1 MASLPPPESPL
12 AAVTHQDPY
21 PYYAELVA
29 RRPLS
34 PDASLG
40 LWVAASAKAV
50 AAVLES
56 RQCRVR
62 PLGEPVPPHLHDSV
76 PGALLGRLVRMT
88 DGAGHAAGRRAVV
101 ATLASVEPEAART
114 LSLGWADTLAR
125 RTLRH
130 SAQEGLDAFAFQLS
144 VHVLGSLLGLPPE
157 RLEETAC
164 AVDTF
169 VGALGSPT
177 GLKRGTEA
185 AVFLLELFSRE
196 LVAPH
201 GLLARL
207 QKEAQGAG
215 VAEDVVIAN
224 AIGFLTQAYEATA
237 GLIGNTVLAL
247 SRRPELVQRLQ
258 RQPALW
264 DETLLEVQRHDGP
277 VQNTRRFVASDGAV
291 AGLPMREGDVIL
303 VLLAAANRDP
313 GANPEPAAFDVF
325 RTARRTFGFGT
336 GAHAC
341 PGQALSVAIARA
353 GVERLFAHHLAP
365 GDVVRA
371 VGYRDS
377 RNLRIPRFKEGGEH

>member
-1 MASLPPPESPL
+1 MASPSPPESPL

-247 SRRPELVQRLQ
+247 SRRPSWSSAFSANR
-258 RQPALW
+258 RC
-264 DETLLEVQRHDGP
+264 G
-277 VQNTRRFVASDGAV
+277 TRRCSRSSGMTGRCRTRAASWPATAV